1 MECGGGSARSDG
13 RGSESGGEASPC
25 KGGAPPAGMEIGEQ
39 HAVGVVL
46 GGPGGDRP
54 DCDVRRGCAKRYRTR
69 ALLITCE
76 SSLLVSFVHRPLK
89 MMWTAKHW

>member
-25 KGGAPPAGMEIGEQ
+25 KGGAPPAGMETGEQ

-54 DCDVRRGCAKRYRTR
+54 DCDVGARNVTEHVLY
-69 ALLITCE
+69 
-76 SSLLVSFVHRPLK
+76 
-89 MMWTAKHW
+89 